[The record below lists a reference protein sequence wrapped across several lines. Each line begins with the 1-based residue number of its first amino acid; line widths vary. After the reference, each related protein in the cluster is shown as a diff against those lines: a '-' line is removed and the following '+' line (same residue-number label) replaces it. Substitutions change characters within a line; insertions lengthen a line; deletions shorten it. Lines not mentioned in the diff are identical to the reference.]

1 MSVSFYI
8 NNSMLNKETESSS
21 KKKNYLTIT
30 NSARSGNRK
39 CSKAEE
45 EEEIQVRT
53 IRKPLKK
60 ISQYIENYLYSP
72 QKKKYV
78 IPRARYSSACKIK
91 TRVKKVYRNDEMNPR
106 EFPRKLNEGPI
117 DISCLREGELKAIW
131 DSLIRWFKAN
141 KIIFM
146 KITSYKFHC
155 SKNGGA
161 FTVEICSLKEKTGLY
176 YLAIKSKEYNDIFNK
191 VIHI

>member
-1 MSVSFYI
+1 MNIRKKLQQSLAVNTIHNKSHNTSSKVLNKTQLNTTNINNDNTSMSVSFYI

-53 IRKPLKK
+53 IRKPFKK
-60 ISQYIENYLYSP
+60 ISQYIENYLYSL

-117 DISCLREGELKAIW
+117 DISCLKRRTESNLG
-131 DSLIRWFKAN
+131 
-141 KIIFM
+141 
-146 KITSYKFHC
+146 
-155 SKNGGA
+155 
-161 FTVEICSLKEKTGLY
+161 
-176 YLAIKSKEYNDIFNK
+176 
-191 VIHI
+191 

>member
-53 IRKPLKK
+53 ISKPFKK
-60 ISQYIENYLYSP
+60 ISQYIENYLYSL

-78 IPRARYSSACKIK
+78 IPRYCKIK
-91 TRVKKVYRNDEMNPR
+91 TRVKEVYRNDEMNPR

-117 DISCLREGELKAIW
+117 DISCLREGELKAFW

-146 KITSYKFHC
+146 KITSYNFHC
-155 SKNGGA
+155 SKNGVA